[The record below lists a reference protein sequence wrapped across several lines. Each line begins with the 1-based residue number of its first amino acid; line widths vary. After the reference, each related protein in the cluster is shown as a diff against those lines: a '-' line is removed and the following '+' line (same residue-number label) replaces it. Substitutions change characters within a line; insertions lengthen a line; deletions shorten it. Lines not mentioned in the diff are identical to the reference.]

1 MIFQKVKNKFILIPI
16 IYLFFNQCRQ
26 LFKSWFQLSAT
37 LSLLL
42 LFFFL
47 FFRSLLFVVVV
58 LFFAVFVV
66 VCCGLLL
73 FVVV

>member
-42 LFFFL
+42 LCFFFDL
-47 FFRSLLFVVVV
+47 CCLL
-58 LFFAVFVV
+58 LLCCFFAVFVV